1 MGNWNKEI
9 DFADLLGDF
18 ELTEDAETF
27 ATKASARIT
36 QFIEANQSW
45 TDRKDITGDLEDIA
59 EGLISFSD
67 DQSEI
72 DCLLENL
79 YDLADHARIWVKT
92 F

>member
-18 ELTEDAETF
+18 ELTEDAQAF

-36 QFIEANQSW
+36 KFIEANQSW
-45 TDRKDITGDLEDIA
+45 TDRKAITSDLEDIA
-59 EGLISFSD
+59 ENLISFSD
-67 DQSEI
+67 DQAEI

-79 YDLADHARIWVKT
+79 YDLADYARIWVKT

>member
-18 ELTEDAETF
+18 ELTEDAQAF
-27 ATKASARIT
+27 AKNASARIT
-36 QFIEANQSW
+36 KFIEANQSW
-45 TDRKDITGDLEDIA
+45 TNRKDITSDLEDIA
-59 EGLISFSD
+59 ENLISFSD

-79 YDLADHARIWVKT
+79 YDLADYARIWVKT